1 LDLFLIS
8 GRHAGCQQGSTVSNL
23 HSLLDSLLAAG
34 SLYSWRLDGLLLG
47 GMLWVLATG
56 YAQLRTA
63 LA

>member
-1 LDLFLIS
+1 MLVVT
-8 GRHAGCQQGSTVSNL
+8 RESTVTNL

-47 GMLWVLATG
+47 GMLWVLAAG
-56 YAQLRTA
+56 YTQLRTA